1 MPEGK
6 RVVLYAPTFRDTEH
20 SGSVGYTFRAELD
33 FDLLRERLGDDTV
46 VLFRPHY
53 LVANSFDF
61 ARYEGFVIDA
71 SAILDIND
79 LYVVS
84 DALVTD
90 YSSVFFDYVN
100 LDRPIIFYM
109 YDLEQYAS
117 ELRGFY
123 LDLDEL
129 PGPIVRTA
137 EDLVVSLSA
146 ESLADT
152 SWQEARM
159 RAKRRFA
166 YDDDGR
172 AAQRVIDLVLAPD
185 RSS

>member
-1 MPEGK
+1 M
-6 RVVLYAPTFRDTEH
+6 VLYAPTFRDTEH

-61 ARYEGFVIDA
+61 ARYEGFVFDV
-71 SAILDIND
+71 SAVLDIND
-79 LYVVS
+79 LYIAS
-84 DALVTD
+84 DVLVTD

-100 LDRPIIFYM
+100 LDRPIVFYM

-137 EDLVVSLSA
+137 EDLVRVASCR
-146 ESLADT
+146 EPRRPCLARGAGC
-152 SWQEARM
+152 E
-159 RAKRRFA
+159 
-166 YDDDGR
+166 
-172 AAQRVIDLVLAPD
+172 
-185 RSS
+185 